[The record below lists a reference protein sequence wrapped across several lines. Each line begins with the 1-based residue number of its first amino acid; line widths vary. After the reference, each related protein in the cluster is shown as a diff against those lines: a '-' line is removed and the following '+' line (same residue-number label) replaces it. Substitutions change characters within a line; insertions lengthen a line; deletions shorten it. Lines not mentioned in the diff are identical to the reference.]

1 MAKSK
6 VLNTRIITCNDTA
19 ANWASSSKVLAKGEI
34 AIEFQ
39 AAGAPKFKIGD
50 GVKTFAALSYAAM
63 TPSEVAS
70 AIQTAS
76 AHANKDILD
85 AITAAFT
92 TEQQTKLA
100 GIAAGAQV
108 NVIETVKVNGTAQD
122 VTSKAVDITVPTKV
136 SELENDEGYI
146 SSYVDTTYEL
156 SASKSSTNNNVDIIL
171 QGTNSDGDELPTKVR
186 VKGTG
191 ATEVTTDA
199 NGVVTVNST
208 DTVYTH
214 PESGVTAGSYT
225 KVTVDNEGHVTDGDN
240 PTTLAGYGITDA
252 AYITHQHGNAD
263 ITDLDASKITSGTI
277 DIARLPKGAMERLL
291 IVSNEAARL
300 ALTTDNVQ
308 NGDTVKQNDTGVMYY
323 VKDETKLGT
332 ADAAAAFEE
341 YTAGAATTVPWA
353 GVTGKPET
361 YPATAHTHAMSEVN
375 GLETEL
381 AGKATAAQGDK
392 ADSAVQSVKI
402 GASGTELKNGTSVVL
417 PEYPTTLPAS
427 DVYDWAKAATKPT
440 YTAAEVGLGNV
451 TNDKQVKGLASGTT
465 PGHVVT
471 FGSDGFTI
479 SDSGFTI
486 GKSVPADAKF
496 TDTTY
501 DTFVGADGT
510 VAGEAGLVPAPAATD
525 NTKYLD
531 GSGNWSV
538 PTNTDVNVTSTP
550 EATTKAYLVGSTVAA
565 SDTGTLIKDT
575 GVYLDNIAGV
585 LVATTFVGDLSG
597 NADTA
602 TKLAATK
609 NFSISGGATAAAVAF
624 DGSSNVELQVTS
636 LDATLLDIAEGD
648 SLTINGGDAEV
659 E

>member
-1 MAKSK
+1 MAKTK
-6 VLNTRIITCNDTA
+6 VLNTKIITCNDTS

-50 GVKTFAALSYAAM
+50 GVKTFAALGYTTM
-63 TPSEVAS
+63 TPSEIAS
-70 AIQTAS
+70 AIESAS

-100 GIAAGAQV
+100 GIATGAQV
-108 NVIETVKVNGTAQD
+108 NVIESVKVNGTALD
-122 VTSKAVDITVPTKV
+122 ITSKAVDVEVPTKV

-146 SSYVDTTYEL
+146 SEYVDTTYEL
-156 SASKSSTNNNVDIIL
+156 SASKSSTNNNVDL
-171 QGTNSDGDELPTKVR
+171 VLTGTNSNGNELPTTVR
-186 VKGTG
+186 VKGSG

-199 NGVVTVNST
+199 NGVVTVSST
-208 DTVYTH
+208 DTVYVH
-214 PESGVTAGSYT
+214 PTSGVTAGTYT
-225 KVTVDNEGHVTDGDN
+225 KVTVDNEGHVTTGAN

-252 AYITHQHGNAD
+252 ANIQHTHGNAD

-277 DIARLPKGAMERLL
+277 DIARLPSGSLEKLV

-300 ALTTDNVQ
+300 ALTIDNVQ
-308 NGDTVKQNDTGVMYY
+308 NGDTVKQNDTGIMYF
-323 VKDETKLGT
+323 VKDETRLGT
-332 ADAAAAFEE
+332 LEAFEE
-341 YTAGAATTVPWA
+341 YTAGSATSVPWS

-361 YPATAHTHAMSEVN
+361 YPATAHTHAISEIVS
-375 GLETEL
+375 LDTEL
-381 AGKATAAQGDK
+381 ASKATAEQGDK

-402 GASGTELKNGTSVVL
+402 GASGSELKNGVNVVL

-451 TNDKQVKGLASGTT
+451 TNDKQVKGLSSGTT
-465 PGHVVT
+465 SGHVVT
-471 FGSDGFTI
+471 FGADGYTI
-479 SDSGFTI
+479 ADSGFTI
-486 GKSVPADAKF
+486 AKSVPADAKF

-501 DTFVGADGT
+501 TDFVGADAST
-510 VAGEAGLVPAPAATD
+510 AGEAGLVPAPAIGD
-525 NTKYLD
+525 ENKYLD

-538 PTNTDVNVTSTP
+538 PTNTDINVTSTP
-550 EATTKAYLVGSTVAA
+550 AATTKGYLVASTAA
-565 SDTGTLIKDT
+565 AENTGTLIKDT
-575 GVYLDNIAGV
+575 GVYLDTIAGV

-597 NADTA
+597 NASTA
-602 TKLAATK
+602 TKLAAAK

-636 LDATLLDIAEGD
+636 LDATLLNIAEGD